1 MSERRP
7 DYFSLKRPASK
18 KRGDISGI
26 QIMFAAILSIG
37 LILVLNFSGRIAAT
51 QPMQQE
57 YNRALAEIEQLER
70 ERAQLSALR
79 DYVRS
84 DAYVEQWA
92 RGEGKMTRGG
102 EVLIVP
108 VPVSDAGA
116 PSPTPSVMLADLQTT
131 PPEPETWQVWWS
143 LFFDSPPPSPTE

>member
-1 MSERRP
+1 MSERR
-7 DYFSLKRPASK
+7 DYFSLSRAKPK
-18 KRGDISGI
+18 KRTEISGVR
-26 QIMFAAILSIG
+26 IMFAAILSIG

-57 YNRALAEIEQLER
+57 YARARAEIDQLER
-70 ERAQLSALR
+70 EQAELVRLR

-84 DAYVEQWA
+84 DAYVQQWA
-92 RGEGKMTRGG
+92 RGEGKMARVG

-108 VPVSDAGA
+108 VPMDSAADAVA
-116 PSPTPSVMLADLQTT
+116 TPSVMMADLQTT

-143 LFFDSPPPSPTE
+143 LFFDTAPPTGQ